1 MKPKIFEQFA
11 TISKEFIFLQKTMG
25 DIRGSLAVLSKAFKD
40 NPHKPTQ
47 SQSNSQTNVADD
59 DIAYSLK
66 CDVTSG
72 AARKPEIDLFNDK
85 KSSTCLA
92 RNSPLK
98 SPFKHPNR
106 LHPVVGLHRQNATDK
121 QDLSR
126 ETDIKFT
133 F

>member
-25 DIRGSLAVLSKAFKD
+25 DIRGSLAVLSKAFKG
-40 NPHKPTQ
+40 NPQKPTQ

-66 CDVTSG
+66 CDVTPV
-72 AARKPEIDLFNDK
+72 AAKKPEILFNDK
-85 KSSTCLA
+85 KSLTCLA

-106 LHPVVGLHRQNATDK
+106 LNPVVGFHRQNATDK

-126 ETDIKFT
+126 ETDTKFT